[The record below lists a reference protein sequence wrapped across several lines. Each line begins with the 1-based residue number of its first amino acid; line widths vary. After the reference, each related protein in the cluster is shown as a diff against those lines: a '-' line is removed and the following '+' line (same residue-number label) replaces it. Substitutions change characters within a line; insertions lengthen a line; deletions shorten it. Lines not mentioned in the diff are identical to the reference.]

1 MENKDITIA
10 ENQEMV
16 QKKAQELSKMI
27 DPAKPETLS
36 NFGVETQRKLGYY
49 SNELL
54 TKVKVKDSGDAG
66 EAINELLSQINMI
79 KIDEGDKPKGFS
91 RMVSG
96 IPFLNKVVDKSK
108 KIASQ
113 YNSISENVDDVVV
126 KLERTR
132 QSVLKDSTSL
142 EVMFKQA
149 VEYIY
154 EIRAII
160 AAGKLKI
167 SELESVTIPQLQAE
181 VEASNNDELAVQRL
195 SDMISF
201 KERLEKKVHDFTLSH
216 TIATQ
221 SMPQIRMIQ
230 TTNDVLAQKIQNS
243 IATVIPVW
251 RQQVAIALGLEK
263 QRKALEIQKKVT
275 DTTNEMLLKN
285 SQLLK
290 TNVVAAAQENERG
303 IVDMETLKKV
313 NKDMVE
319 TLDAV
324 IKISEEGSRK
334 RAEAVKELTMIQ
346 EELNS
351 KILGTL
357 GKSKKIENE

>member
-1 MENKDITIA
+1 MEHTNLTNTEDKEQLQRRAHDIA
-10 ENQEMV
+10 ET
-16 QKKAQELSKMI
+16 I
-27 DPAKPETLS
+27 DPAKPESLT

-54 TKVKVKDSGDAG
+54 TKVKAKDSGDAG
-66 EAINELLSQINMI
+66 AAINELLTQINMI
-79 KIDEGDKPKGFS
+79 RIDEEEKRGFLS
-91 RMVSG
+91 RL
-96 IPFLNKVVDKSK
+96 PFVK
-108 KIASQ
+108 KFKDRSQRIATQ

-126 KLERTR
+126 KLEKTR
-132 QSVLKDSTSL
+132 QSILKDSTTL

-149 VEYIY
+149 VEYIH
-154 EIRAII
+154 EVRAVI

-167 SELESVTIPQLQAE
+167 EELETDTIPALQAE
-181 VEASNNDELAVQRL
+181 VEASNQDELMVQRL
-195 SDMISF
+195 SDLVAF
-201 KERLEKKVHDFTLSH
+201 KDRLEKKVHDLTLSH

-230 TTNDVLAQKIQNS
+230 TTNEVLAQKIQNS
-243 IATVIPVW
+243 IVTVIPVW

-290 TNVVAAAQENERG
+290 TNVVNAAKENERG
-303 IVDMETLKKV
+303 IVDVDTLKKV
-313 NKDMVE
+313 NRDMVE

-324 IKISEEGSRK
+324 LKVSEEGSRK
-334 RAEAVKELTMIQ
+334 RAEAVKELAEVQ
-346 EELNS
+346 EELNN
-351 KILGTL
+351 KIIGMF
-357 GKSKKIENE
+357 GKSKKIETE

>member
-1 MENKDITIA
+1 MENTNVTIT
-10 ENQEMV
+10 EN
-16 QKKAQELSKMI
+16 KAQTEQRALEIAKTL
-27 DPAKPETLS
+27 DPAKPESLT

-54 TKVKVKDSGDAG
+54 TKVRAKDSGDAG
-66 EAINELLSQINMI
+66 AAINDLLAKINMI
-79 KIDEGDKPKGFS
+79 KVDEEEKRGFFS
-91 RMVSG
+91 RL
-96 IPFLNKVVDKSK
+96 PFVNRYKDKFQR
-108 KIASQ
+108 IASQ
-113 YNSISENVDDVVV
+113 YNTIAENVDEVVV
-126 KLERTR
+126 KLEKTR
-132 QSVLKDSTSL
+132 QSILKDSTTL

-149 VEYIY
+149 VEYIQ
-154 EIRAII
+154 EVRAVI

-167 SELESVTIPQLQAE
+167 EEIETETIPKLQAE
-181 VEASNNDELAVQRL
+181 VANSNQDELAVQRL
-195 SDMISF
+195 SDMVAF
-201 KERLEKKVHDFTLSH
+201 KDRLEKKVHDLTLSH

-243 IATVIPVW
+243 IVTVIPVW

-290 TNVVAAAQENERG
+290 TNVVNAAKENERG
-303 IVDMETLKKV
+303 IVDVETLKKV
-313 NKDMVE
+313 NRDMVE

-324 IKISEEGSRK
+324 LKTSEEGSKK
-334 RAEAVKELTMIQ
+334 RAEAVKELAAVQ
-346 EELNS
+346 QELND
-351 KILGTL
+351 KIIGTF
-357 GKSKKIENE
+357 GKSKQIEVE

>member
-1 MENKDITIA
+1 MDKNEPTIS
-10 ENQEMV
+10 ENQKLVE
-16 QKKAQELSKMI
+16 QKAQELFKTI
-27 DPAKPETLS
+27 DPSKPESLS
-36 NFGVETQRKLGYY
+36 NFGVETQRKLGYF

-54 TKVKVKDSGDAG
+54 SQVKAKDSGDAG
-66 EAINELLSQINMI
+66 TAINELLNQINLI
-79 KIDEGDKPKGFS
+79 KVDQAENPGRLKRMFKGL
-91 RMVSG
+91 
-96 IPFLNKVVDKSK
+96 PFMQKFADKSK
-108 KIASQ
+108 RIASQ
-113 YNSISENVDDVVV
+113 YNSISENVDDVVL

-149 VEYIY
+149 VEYIQ

-167 SELESVTIPQLQAE
+167 EEIETTTIPAMQQE
-181 VEASNNDELAVQRL
+181 VETSNQDEMAVQRL
-195 SDMISF
+195 SDMLAF

-216 TIATQ
+216 TIAVQ

-230 TTNDVLAQKIQNS
+230 SANDVLAQKIQNS
-243 IATVIPVW
+243 ITTVIPVW

-285 SQLLK
+285 AALLK
-290 TNVVAAAQENERG
+290 TNVVIAAEENERG
-303 IVDMETLKKV
+303 IVDVDTLKKV
-313 NKDMVE
+313 NRDMVE
-319 TLDAV
+319 TLDTV

-334 RAEAVKELTMIQ
+334 RAEAVKELALVQ

-351 KILGTL
+351 KIIRTFP
-357 GKSKKIENE
+357 KSNTIETE

>member
-1 MENKDITIA
+1 MENTDITIA
-10 ENQEMV
+10 ENQEIV
-16 QKKAQELSKMI
+16 KRKAQELSKMI
-27 DPAKPETLS
+27 DPSKPESLS

-66 EAINELLSQINMI
+66 AAINELLSQINMI
-79 KIDEGDKPKGFS
+79 KIDEGDSQKGFLS
-91 RMVSG
+91 N
-96 IPFLNKVVDKSK
+96 IPFLSKMVDKTK

-167 SELESVTIPQLQAE
+167 EELETVTIPNLQAE
-181 VEASNNDELAVQRL
+181 VEASNQDEIAVQRL

-230 TTNDVLAQKIQNS
+230 TTNEVLAQKIQNS

-303 IVDMETLKKV
+303 IVDMNTLKKV

-334 RAEAVKELTMIQ
+334 RAEAVKELAMIQ

-357 GKSKKIENE
+357 GKSKKIEN

>member
-1 MENKDITIA
+1 MENKEMTVA
-10 ENQEMV
+10 ENQEMI
-16 QKKAQELSKMI
+16 QKKAEAISKTI
-27 DPAKPETLS
+27 DPSKPETLS

-54 TKVKVKDSGDAG
+54 TKVKAKDSGDAG
-66 EAINELLSQINMI
+66 AAINELLHQINMV
-79 KIDEGDKPKGFS
+79 KIDEGEKPGLLS
-91 RMVSG
+91 RL
-96 IPFLNKVVDKSK
+96 PFMKKFVDKSK
-108 KIASQ
+108 RIASQ
-113 YNSISENVDDVVV
+113 YNTISENVDDVVV
-126 KLERTR
+126 KLEKTR
-132 QSVLKDSTSL
+132 QSVMKDTTSL

-149 VEYIY
+149 VEYIH
-154 EIRAII
+154 EVRSVI
-160 AAGKLKI
+160 AAGRIKI
-167 SELESVTIPQLQAE
+167 EEIENETIPKLQAE
-181 VEASNNDELAVQRL
+181 VESSGQDELAVQRL
-195 SDMISF
+195 SDMIAF

-221 SMPQIRMIQ
+221 SMPQIRMLQ

-243 IATVIPVW
+243 IVTVIPVW

-263 QRKALEIQKKVT
+263 QRKALDIQKKVT

-290 TNVVAAAQENERG
+290 TNVVTAAQENERG
-303 IVDMETLKKV
+303 IVDVETLKKV

-334 RAEAVKELTMIQ
+334 RAEAVKELAKVQ

-351 KILGTL
+351 KIIGTFS
-357 GKSKKIENE
+357 KSKQIEA

>member
-1 MENKDITIA
+1 MEKNDLTIA
-10 ENQEMV
+10 ENKELIQ
-16 QKKAQELSKMI
+16 QKAESISKTI
-27 DPAKPETLS
+27 DPGKPESLS

-54 TKVKVKDSGDAG
+54 TKVKAKDAGDAG
-66 EAINELLSQINMI
+66 EAINELLHQINMI
-79 KIDEGDKPKGFS
+79 KVDEAEKPGMFA
-91 RMVSG
+91 RL
-96 IPFLNKVVDKSK
+96 PFVKKFADKSK
-108 KIASQ
+108 KLASQ
-113 YNSISENVDDVVV
+113 YNTVSENVDDVVV
-126 KLERTR
+126 KLEKTR
-132 QSVLKDSTSL
+132 QSVMKDSSSL
-142 EVMFKQA
+142 EVMFNQA

-154 EIRAII
+154 EIRAVI

-167 SELESVTIPQLQAE
+167 QEIETELIPKLQAD
-181 VEASNNDELAVQRL
+181 VDNSNQDELAVQRL
-195 SDMISF
+195 SDMIAF

-221 SMPQIRMIQ
+221 SMPQIRMLQ

-243 IATVIPVW
+243 IVTVIPVW

-290 TNVVAAAQENERG
+290 TNVITTAQENERG
-303 IVDMETLKKV
+303 IVDVETLKKV
-313 NKDMVE
+313 NRDMVE

-324 IKISEEGSRK
+324 IKIAEEGRRK
-334 RAEAVKELTMIQ
+334 RAEAVKELATVQ

-351 KILGTL
+351 KIVGTF
-357 GKSKKIENE
+357 GKSKQIETE

>member
-10 ENQEMV
+10 ENQEIV

-27 DPAKPETLS
+27 DPSKPESLS

-66 EAINELLSQINMI
+66 AAINELLAQINQI
-79 KIDEGDKPKGFS
+79 KIDEGESSKGFS
-91 RMVSG
+91 RMLGG

-126 KLERTR
+126 KLEKTR
-132 QSVLKDSTSL
+132 QSILKDSTSL

-154 EIRAII
+154 EVRAII

-167 SELESVTIPQLQAE
+167 EELENVTIPKLQAE
-181 VEASNNDELAVQRL
+181 VDQSNGDELAVQRL
-195 SDMISF
+195 SDMIAF

-303 IVDMETLKKV
+303 IVDMDTLKKV

-324 IKISEEGSRK
+324 IKISQEGSRK
-334 RAEAVKELTMIQ
+334 RAEAVKELAMIQ

-351 KILGTL
+351 KILGTFS
-357 GKSKKIENE
+357 KSKKIENS

>member
-1 MENKDITIA
+1 MENKEIVLS
-10 ENQEMV
+10 ENKELIQ
-16 QKKAQELSKMI
+16 QKALEISKTI
-27 DPAKPETLS
+27 DPTKPESLS
-36 NFGVETQRKLGYY
+36 SFGVETQRKLGYY

-54 TKVKVKDSGDAG
+54 TKVKAKDSGDAG
-66 EAINELLSQINMI
+66 AAINELLTQINMI
-79 KIDEGDKPKGFS
+79 KVDETEKPGFFS
-91 RMVSG
+91 RL
-96 IPFLNKVVDKSK
+96 PFVGKIKDKTK
-108 KIASQ
+108 QLASQ
-113 YNSISENVDDVVV
+113 YNSVSENVDDVVV
-126 KLERTR
+126 KLEKTR
-132 QSVLKDSTSL
+132 QSVLKDTTGL
-142 EVMFKQA
+142 EVMFKQV
-149 VEYIY
+149 VEYIH
-154 EIRAII
+154 EVRSLI
-160 AAGKLKI
+160 AAGKMKI
-167 SELESVTIPQLQAE
+167 EEIENELIPQLQSE
-181 VEASNNDELAVQRL
+181 VESSGQDELVVQRL
-195 SDMISF
+195 ADMVAF
-201 KERLEKKVHDFTLSH
+201 KDRLEKKVHDFTLSH

-243 IATVIPVW
+243 IVTVIPVW

-290 TNVVAAAQENERG
+290 TNVVTAAQENERG
-303 IVDMETLKKV
+303 IVDVDTLKKV

-334 RAEAVKELTMIQ
+334 RAEAVKELAQVQ

-357 GKSKKIENE
+357 GKSKRIEIE